1 MIPQWNHLISL
12 ALVSFQPFACS
23 SLSLNTMVA
32 ASPTPSFPGA
42 WPDLSSS
49 DIATLPPLPD
59 IPDKFVPAAPDDTP
73 QDVSPSI
80 ICLSP
85 RPLQELPSLSSSLS
99 TADSSTTS
107 TSSSPVIPD
116 GYLYS
121 PPDAQ
126 TTCAPQTDHSPA
138 ILDLREPRSPDPA
151 HFSPVDDA
159 ISSLPSPTPSQLE
172 FSPSL
177 SNDHQGTPSAE
188 SVATYLP
195 SPNSPPTPDVERVTR
210 QDEENHPDPPREEP
224 ASPCPQSDVQER
236 VREHEH
242 VNHSASVPIGKRT
255 FLNKVKRIG
264 GRVKKLF
271 KTRAVDTKP
280 RRNSVS
286 SLVAPRRPSLSVS
299 VRLPAALPE
308 SPASR
313 QGSELPLHSITH
325 RFSLQSLLHS
335 RLPRES
341 TDASSRA
348 TVGNRLS
355 TVVSTRE
362 AEGDWLSLENTSVS
376 APGIVRTGVQ
386 SNGDQH
392 GKTAE
397 AV

>member
-1 MIPQWNHLISL
+1 
-12 ALVSFQPFACS
+12 
-23 SLSLNTMVA
+23 MVA

-59 IPDKFVPAAPDDTP
+59 IPNKLVPAAPDDTP
-73 QDVSPSI
+73 QDVSPSL

-85 RPLQELPSLSSSLS
+85 RPHQELPSLSSSLS

-107 TSSSPVIPD
+107 TSSSPVLQNE
-116 GYLYS
+116 YLYS

-126 TTCAPQTDHSPA
+126 TTCTSQTDHSPA

-151 HFSPVDDA
+151 HFSPADDVM
-159 ISSLPSPTPSQLE
+159 SSFPSPSPSQLE
-172 FSPSL
+172 LSPSL
-177 SNDHQGTPSAE
+177 SNNCPGAPSAE

-195 SPNSPPTPDVERVTR
+195 SPSSPAPDAERMG
-210 QDEENHPDPPREEP
+210 QDEENHPNAPEEA
-224 ASPCPQSDVQER
+224 ASPCSRSD
-236 VREHEH
+236 VREHVREQEH
-242 VNHSASVPIGKRT
+242 LDHAASVPIGKRT
-255 FLNKVKRIG
+255 ILNRVKRIG
-264 GRVKKLF
+264 GRVRKLF
-271 KTRAVDTKP
+271 KARAVETKP

-286 SLVAPRRPSLSVS
+286 SLVSPRRPPLSVN

-313 QGSELPLHSITH
+313 QGSELPLHSVTR

-335 RLPRES
+335 RLLPRES

-355 TVVSTRE
+355 PVVSARE
-362 AEGDWLSLENTSVS
+362 AEGDWLSVENTSLS
-376 APGIVRTGVQ
+376 ATGIVRTGV
-386 SNGDQH
+386 
-392 GKTAE
+392 
-397 AV
+397 

>member
-1 MIPQWNHLISL
+1 
-12 ALVSFQPFACS
+12 
-23 SLSLNTMVA
+23 MVA

-59 IPDKFVPAAPDDTP
+59 IPNKFVPAAPDDTP
-73 QDVSPSI
+73 QNVSPSL

-107 TSSSPVIPD
+107 TSSSPVLPNE
-116 GYLYS
+116 YLYP

-126 TTCAPQTDHSPA
+126 TTCVPQTDHSPA
-138 ILDLREPRSPDPA
+138 ILDLREPRSPDSA
-151 HFSPVDDA
+151 HFSPVDDVV
-159 ISSLPSPTPSQLE
+159 SSFPSPTPSQLDL
-172 FSPSL
+172 SRSL
-177 SNDHQGTPSAE
+177 SNNCLGAPSAE

-195 SPNSPPTPDVERVTR
+195 SPSSPTADAERIAR
-210 QDEENHPDPPREEP
+210 RGEENHPDPPGEET
-224 ASPCPQSDVQER
+224 ASPCSRSD
-236 VREHEH
+236 VREHVHEQEH
-242 VNHSASVPIGKRT
+242 LDRAASVPIGKRT
-255 FLNKVKRIG
+255 FLNRVKRIG
-264 GRVKKLF
+264 GRVRKLF
-271 KTRAVDTKP
+271 KTRAVETKP

-286 SLVAPRRPSLSVS
+286 SLVSPRRPSLSVS

-313 QGSELPLHSITH
+313 QGSELPLHSIAR

-335 RLPRES
+335 RLPRAS

-355 TVVSTRE
+355 TVVSARE
-362 AEGDWLSLENTSVS
+362 AEGDWLSVENTSLS
-376 APGIVRTGVQ
+376 APGIVRTGTQ
-386 SNGDQH
+386 ENGDQH
-392 GKTAE
+392 EKTA
-397 AV
+397 A

>member
-1 MIPQWNHLISL
+1 
-12 ALVSFQPFACS
+12 
-23 SLSLNTMVA
+23 MVA

-42 WPDLSSS
+42 WPDLSST
-49 DIATLPPLPD
+49 DIAALPPLPD

-73 QDVSPSI
+73 QDVSPSL

-107 TSSSPVIPD
+107 TSSSPVLPEE
-116 GYLYS
+116 YLYS
-121 PPDAQ
+121 PTDEQ
-126 TTCAPQTDHSPA
+126 TTCAPQTDCSPA

-159 ISSLPSPTPSQLE
+159 ISSFPSPTPSQLE
-172 FSPSL
+172 LSPS
-177 SNDHQGTPSAE
+177 NNCQGAPSAE

-195 SPNSPPTPDVERVTR
+195 SPSSPPAPDAESIAR
-210 QDEENHPDPPREEP
+210 QDEENHPDPPGEET
-224 ASPCPQSDVQER
+224 ASPCSRSDVQE
-236 VREHEH
+236 H
-242 VNHSASVPIGKRT
+242 VNHAASVPIGKRT
-255 FLNKVKRIG
+255 FLNRVKRIG
-264 GRVKKLF
+264 GRVRKLF
-271 KTRAVDTKP
+271 KTRVVETKP

-286 SLVAPRRPSLSVS
+286 SLVSPRRPSLSVS

-313 QGSELPLHSITH
+313 QGSEPPLHSINR

-341 TDASSRA
+341 TDANSRA
-348 TVGNRLS
+348 TLGNRLP
-355 TVVSTRE
+355 TVVSARE
-362 AEGDWLSLENTSVS
+362 AEGDWLRVENTS

-386 SNGDQH
+386 SNGNLH
-392 GKTAE
+392 EKTAE
-397 AV
+397 SEAA

>member
-1 MIPQWNHLISL
+1 
-12 ALVSFQPFACS
+12 
-23 SLSLNTMVA
+23 MVA

-42 WPDLSSS
+42 WPDLSST

-59 IPDKFVPAAPDDTP
+59 IPNKFVPPAPDDTP
-73 QDVSPSI
+73 QDVSPSL

-107 TSSSPVIPD
+107 TSSSPVLPNEF
-116 GYLYS
+116 LYS

-138 ILDLREPRSPDPA
+138 ILDLREPRSPDLA
-151 HFSPVDDA
+151 HFSPVDDVM
-159 ISSLPSPTPSQLE
+159 SSFPSPTPSQLE
-172 FSPSL
+172 LSPSL
-177 SNDHQGTPSAE
+177 SNNCQGVPSAE

-195 SPNSPPTPDVERVTR
+195 SPSSPTTDAERMAR
-210 QDEENHPDPPREEP
+210 QDEGNHPDPPGEET
-224 ASPCPQSDVQER
+224 ASPCSRSD
-236 VREHEH
+236 VREHVHEQEH
-242 VNHSASVPIGKRT
+242 LDHAASVPIGKRT
-255 FLNKVKRIG
+255 FLNRVKRIG
-264 GRVKKLF
+264 GRVRKLF
-271 KTRAVDTKP
+271 KTRAVETKP

-286 SLVAPRRPSLSVS
+286 SLVSPRRPSLSVS

-313 QGSELPLHSITH
+313 QGSELPLHSITR

-341 TDASSRA
+341 TDANSRA

-355 TVVSTRE
+355 TVVSARE
-362 AEGDWLSLENTSVS
+362 AEGDWLSVENTSLS
-376 APGIVRTGVQ
+376 APGIVRTGAQ
-386 SNGDQH
+386 SNGDQQE
-392 GKTAE
+392 KTA
-397 AV
+397 A